1 MAVTRRDALLTA
13 ATGGLVAVGVAH
25 ANEKT
30 PARSGGEPLTDADRG
45 WLEEGWPVVTKAFI
59 VMLRERLSDEEA
71 AKLREFIDPRYLK
84 QHRLQEGAFPIQRV
98 VTGDI
103 HSNHLS
109 DDPTTALIVA
119 DTESGTKECFVFRL
133 TVHER
138 KVYIAPLKAPDQK
151 SKSFTPWILRV
162 QV

>member
-1 MAVTRRDALLTA
+1 MAVTRREAMLTG

-25 ANEKT
+25 ADEKT
-30 PARSGGEPLTDADRG
+30 PTRINGQPLTDDVRG
-45 WLEEGWPVVTKAFI
+45 WLEEGGPVVTKTFI

-71 AKLREFIDPRYLK
+71 VKLREFIDPRYLK
-84 QHRLQEGAFPIQRV
+84 EHGLQEGAFPIQRI
-98 VTGDI
+98 VTGNI
-103 HSNHLS
+103 HSNHVS

-133 TVHER
+133 TVHEK
-138 KVYIAPLKAPDQK
+138 KVYIAPLKAPDKK
-151 SKSFTPWILRV
+151 SGAFTPWILRV